1 MLANY
6 RIPPARS
13 TRRWRWEPIFL
24 DRCIVY
30 VTDRPRETSLDEEQN
45 LIARAQRGDLQAYE
59 SLVKQYEDV
68 AFHVAYLITHDDGE
82 AADAAQDGFLR
93 AYHAL
98 RTFRLGMPFR
108 PWLLRI
114 VTNLALNRVQSA
126 QRRAHMA
133 ERYAQQA
140 MLDDSHL
147 SIHGQVVR
155 REQHQRLRQAV
166 DRLKPEQRTLIAL
179 RYFLELSESEV
190 AETLK
195 IPIGTVKSRLHRTL
209 AQLREIIQR
218 DFPDLTELTNN
229 G

>member
-1 MLANY
+1 
-6 RIPPARS
+6 
-13 TRRWRWEPIFL
+13 
-24 DRCIVY
+24 
-30 VTDRPRETSLDEEQN
+30 LDEEQN
-45 LIARAQRGDLQAYE
+45 LIARAQHGDGQAYE
-59 SLVKQYEDV
+59 SLVRQYEDV

-98 RTFRLGMPFR
+98 RSFRLGMPFR

-126 QRRAHMA
+126 QRRAHMT

-140 MLDDSHL
+140 MLNNSPL
-147 SIHGQVVR
+147 SIHGQVVK
-155 REQHQRLRQAV
+155 REQHQRLLEAV
-166 DRLKPEQRTLIAL
+166 DRLKPEQRALIAL
-179 RYFLELSESEV
+179 RYFLELSEREV

-218 DFPDLTELTNN
+218 DFPDLIELTNN

>member
-1 MLANY
+1 
-6 RIPPARS
+6 
-13 TRRWRWEPIFL
+13 
-24 DRCIVY
+24 
-30 VTDRPRETSLDEEQN
+30 LDEEQN
-45 LIARAQRGDLQAYE
+45 LIARAQRGDIQAYE
-59 SLVKQYEDV
+59 LLVKQYEDV

-98 RTFRLGMPFR
+98 RSFRLGMPFR

-126 QRRAHMA
+126 QRRARMT

-140 MLDDSHL
+140 MLNNSPL
-147 SIHGQVVR
+147 SIHGQVVK
-155 REQHQRLRQAV
+155 REQHQHLLQAV
-166 DRLKPEQRTLIAL
+166 DRLKPEQRALIAL
-179 RYFLELSESEV
+179 RYFLELSEREV
-190 AETLK
+190 ADTLG

-218 DFPDLTELTNN
+218 DFPDLTELANN